1 METPCLLSKSR
12 YMIIVASGKG
22 ARMGSDIPKQFLPL
36 GGKPIIMRTIERIK
50 EADNNINIVLVL
62 AKEHQDYWLL
72 LCSEYSFSIE
82 HKIVTGGEQRFNSV
96 QNGLNSIEEDS
107 IIGIHDGVRPLVDI
121 DVVNN
126 CFTHAQIFSNAV
138 PVIKPV
144 ESLRLV
150 KGGKNSYLDRDSIVL
165 IQTPQCFESKL
176 IKKAYSQ
183 PYNKSFTDDASVV
196 ESIGVEINLIE
207 GNYENIKI
215 TNHSDLIIA
224 ETLFNDSRY

>member
-1 METPCLLSKSR
+1 M
-12 YMIIVASGKG
+12 
-22 ARMGSDIPKQFLPL
+22 
-36 GGKPIIMRTIERIK
+36 
-50 EADNNINIVLVL
+50 
-62 AKEHQDYWLL
+62 
-72 LCSEYSFSIE
+72 
-82 HKIVTGGEQRFNSV
+82 
-96 QNGLNSIEEDS
+96 
-107 IIGIHDGVRPLVDI
+107 
-121 DVVNN
+121 
-126 CFTHAQIFSNAV
+126 
-138 PVIKPV
+138 
-144 ESLRLV
+144 
-150 KGGKNSYLDRDSIVL
+150 KGGKNSYFDRDSIVL